1 MKMKIDNLY
10 KSSQLQVIIKST
22 KAQLRI
28 DYRVTD
34 LLAYVTGK
42 FKGNQAWFG
51 LGTQRILVYLCVCGV
66 LSLRSTVLHIGIVLR
81 QTLL

>member
-1 MKMKIDNLY
+1 MKIDYLC

-22 KAQLRI
+22 EAQLRI

-34 LLAYVTGK
+34 SLAYVTGK

-51 LGTQRILVYLCVCGV
+51 LGT
-66 LSLRSTVLHIGIVLR
+66 
-81 QTLL
+81 